1 MNPDY
6 AKVVNALADAV
17 RELNVETPT
26 ERGAAAAA
34 DAAAAEHSA
43 HSAMSTSRHKPEKK
57 AAAQNKPDQARN
69 KQGPDKA
76 TQAGRTQNES
86 DSATIRALG
95 VFGDAV
101 TPAGSAL
108 PAQSK
113 APVTSNKDPFNY
125 SSAAASVALGEAA
138 GPSH

>member
-43 HSAMSTSRHKPEKK
+43 TSFQTGRKQNMQDVTAML
-57 AAAQNKPDQARN
+57 
-69 KQGPDKA
+69 
-76 TQAGRTQNES
+76 
-86 DSATIRALG
+86 ALN
-95 VFGDAV
+95 VFGNPSYSGAS
-101 TPAGSAL
+101 SAP
-108 PAQSK
+108 PAQQPN
-113 APVTSNKDPFNY
+113 APAQPNKKNAKKVKLPEAFSDAA
-125 SSAAASVALGEAA
+125 SAAW
-138 GPSH
+138 